1 MTTLHWLEL
10 DPDGAIYLKG
20 TAEKVLRPC
29 NLRVAAND
37 TDERFDPQRVLNH
50 TEIFAGRVILLCSI
64 LLCLSPMKAMALDIG
79 PPSPPHLAEHSA
91 TSWRID
97 VPLVTHVPALQR
109 TLAEVKLSEE
119 TETITRVSGEEP
131 GPRIPEPMVFDLVR
145 PLGGKRGEGEI
156 NALGLIPLR
165 RKVRTVDEATD
176 PLGLVRRSQ
185 DTQGLEWAP
194 EIEYDVWDGLGIEFE
209 LPMENARV
217 EAYKGAGQAFF
228 GTALEHRFIHGAQ
241 VIVQYDSQPKLWT
254 TTFLY
259 LAGFRFNETWSVFGM
274 FGPRT
279 ELGGRVSDRR
289 TEWLSNVTLFADVTN
304 RLVAGIETNF
314 GQVIDGH
321 ASLLVMPQLHYEVS
335 KRWMI
340 QGGIGTRITKD
351 LTLPEIGFR
360 LIREF

>member
-1 MTTLHWLEL
+1 M
-10 DPDGAIYLKG
+10 YSKSC
-20 TAEKVLRPC
+20 VLVRH
-29 NLRVAAND
+29 L
-37 TDERFDPQRVLNH
+37 VL
-50 TEIFAGRVILLCSI
+50 ALAVLVP
-64 LLCLSPMKAMALDIG
+64 SPGEALDIG
-79 PPSPPHLAEHSA
+79 PPAPLGSSVEEAGLDTRGVGLA
-91 TSWRID
+91 TTQKPVI
-97 VPLVTHVPALQR
+97 PIALTPSVNG
-109 TLAEVKLSEE
+109 TLNNGG
-119 TETITRVSGEEP
+119 TIERVSGETR

-145 PLGGKRGEGEI
+145 PLGGRRGEGEI
-156 NALGLIPLR
+156 NALGRIPLW
-165 RKVRTVDEATD
+165 RKARTVDDAPD
-176 PLGLVRRSQ
+176 PLGFVRRSP

-194 EIEYDVWDGLGIEFE
+194 EIEYDVWDGIGIEFE

-217 EAYKGAGQAFF
+217 EAYKGAGQVFF
-228 GTALEHRFIHGAQ
+228 GTGLKDRFIHGSQ
-241 VIVQYDSQPKLWT
+241 VIVQYDQQPKLWT

-279 ELGGRVSDRR
+279 ELGGRVTARR

-304 RLVAGIETNF
+304 RLVAGIETNV
-314 GQVIDGH
+314 GQVINGH

-351 LTLPEIGFR
+351 FTLPEIGFR

>member
-1 MTTLHWLEL
+1 MCQKS
-10 DPDGAIYLKG
+10 D
-20 TAEKVLRPC
+20 VLIRH
-29 NLRVAAND
+29 L
-37 TDERFDPQRVLNH
+37 VL
-50 TEIFAGRVILLCSI
+50 ALAVLL
-64 LLCLSPMKAMALDIG
+64 PFPVEALDIG
-79 PPSPPHLAEHSA
+79 PPAPPRYSVEEKFADGRVTVFSMTRGPVVPVLRTASAEG
-91 TSWRID
+91 
-97 VPLVTHVPALQR
+97 VP
-109 TLAEVKLSEE
+109 SNGG
-119 TETITRVSGEEP
+119 TIERVSGEAR

-145 PLGGKRGEGEI
+145 PLGGKRGEGEM
-156 NALGLIPLR
+156 NVLGLIPLR
-165 RKVRTVDEATD
+165 RKARTVDEATD

-185 DTQGLEWAP
+185 DTQGFEWAP

-209 LPMENARV
+209 LPMENGRV
-217 EAYKGAGQAFF
+217 EAYKGAGQVFF

-241 VIVQYDSQPKLWT
+241 VIVQYDQQPKLWT

-259 LAGFRFNETWSVFGM
+259 LTGLRFNETWSVFAM

-279 ELGGRVSDRR
+279 ELGGRVTDRR
-289 TEWLSNVTLFADVTN
+289 TEWLSNATLFADVTH

-321 ASLLVMPQLHYEVS
+321 ASLLIMPQLHYEVG

-340 QGGIGTRITKD
+340 QGGVGTRITKD